1 MTLRLLVGGILAA
14 LAAGPWPELP
24 LAAFLPRAL
33 LLVVALGFLRPHR
46 ALRVLLPALCVAA
59 WGLDLNT
66 RRVPSQ
72 DALEKRFWRQATRLS
87 GELALLAQRQPLPQL
102 LAGTGAEAEPER
114 PFLLLRQSLRRL
126 PAGVEGVVL
135 VDGRGDPV
143 AWAGNRPRLPL
154 QWRVV
159 GERAWLPE
167 AWVGEVVL
175 FCREPVYES
184 GRVVGSLMASV
195 AMPQR
200 GAPSALGVSAGWG
213 GLVVPHLDADP
224 REGRPQLRLEVRPG
238 PPRSFAASGGALV
251 LVPVVLALFGVARWC
266 LGLAAVAAAVV
277 VGWLP
282 TGFLPPV
289 GILGLALLLAR
300 WRKSPWTAAA
310 GATVSALAAWA
321 LPPLLEELGEP
332 PVAISLLPPP
342 WVLLAN
348 LAALVGVVVLLPP
361 LRPSPFL
368 AWLAVPVLGFGL
380 ATASGTWLAGG
391 VGLVALAT
399 PIPARALAASLAVA
413 VALVGG
419 GDGASRSRVLARTE
433 STLARWG
440 EVRSVARAL
449 LGSLPEGRL
458 EELVRAE
465 PGQRTVRLGALAEF
479 AELSQ
484 VLPGTT
490 LVLEAANGTP
500 LATWGEAGLLGGA
513 GDQELASR
521 LLARSFRL
529 RLLAPPPP
537 HDVLAALAAS
547 GVGVP
552 VAAFDRAGS
561 PISRGAPFRPLPPS
575 VVGEALAR
583 ERWWGRSIV
592 GNRAVPTYFRAFGDW
607 VLAVPWVRLAAPDL
621 LLSVVALALWPAVP
635 LSLWRIH
642 PQLVVWWQKRRSFSG
657 RLRVLAFTAAFLPLL
672 LLANVLPGQWI
683 RERDRARLEVA
694 RALGT
699 ALSEGPRGELL
710 TSLVRDLGAT
720 VAVYRP
726 SSLAVTSRPDRALT
740 GGVPQLPPPEAY
752 IRTVRRWREPVVQ
765 VDGTAAVFLPVRVAE
780 QNLIVAVL
788 GLAEAAGSPFTP
800 GEWFLVTGLAVA
812 FLSLWAAESLARGLA
827 APMQR
832 LVDATARLGKGEPVP
847 LAEEPF
853 RDEEFATLARS
864 LATMAAE
871 IQAREEELKRQRD
884 LLERVLENLSAAVV
898 VVEGEHLVLANAAA
912 KKLGADQG
920 LSALLSAFAA
930 PLAEALAQARG
941 GTPAS
946 ARVSPRGQ
954 ADQVWNL
961 TAVPLAGE
969 RRRVLLVLEDLS
981 EVARAERLASLTELA
996 RIVAHEVKN
1005 PLTPIRLWME
1015 ELQAALA
1022 RGGGEVVEIARLAV
1036 SEVLQQVAR
1045 LQEVS
1050 QGFSNLV
1057 ALEKW
1062 EAVPVDL
1069 GALVAQVVDEYRVL
1083 ARRGVEVEYRATA
1096 EAMAVVADPSWLR
1109 RALRHL
1115 LDNSAKAL
1123 AGRGGTITVEV
1134 GRENGWV
1141 VVAVRDTAGGV
1152 AEEHLPRLFEPHF
1165 STTSEGSGLG
1175 LAVVWR
1181 VCQKA
1186 GGRAEARNLPQGLEV
1201 RMVLP
1206 SAP

>member
-1 MTLRLLVGGILAA
+1 MTRRVLAAGFLAA

-24 LAAFLPRAL
+24 LVAFLPRAVFL
-33 LLVVALGFLRPHR
+33 ALALWLVHR
-46 ALRVLLPALCVAA
+46 HRRVLAVLSLLTLAA
-59 WGLDLNT
+59 WGVDLNT
-66 RRVPSQ
+66 RRLPSEET
-72 DALEKRFWRQATRLS
+72 LEARFWQQATRLS
-87 GELALLAQRQPLPQL
+87 GELALLAQEPPLPQL
-102 LAGTGAEAEPER
+102 LAGTGAEAEPEK
-114 PFLLLRQSLRRL
+114 PFLLLGRSLPRV
-126 PAGVEGVVL
+126 PSGVEGLVL
-135 VDGRGDPV
+135 VDGRGEPV

-154 QWRVV
+154 QWRAV
-159 GERAWLPE
+159 GERAMLPE

-184 GRVVGSLMASV
+184 GRVVGSIVASV
-195 AMPQR
+195 PLPVS
-200 GAPSALGVSAGWG
+200 GTPSALGVAAGWG
-213 GLVVPHLDADP
+213 GVVVPNLGGDP
-224 REGRPQLRLEVRPG
+224 AGGRPWLRLHVRRG
-238 PPRSFAASGGALV
+238 PPRPPAASGGALV
-251 LVPVVLALFGVARWC
+251 VVFLVLAGLGFARWW
-266 LGLAAVAAAVV
+266 LGLGAVGAAVV

-282 TGFLPPV
+282 PGFLPPV
-289 GILGLALLLAR
+289 FTLGLALLVRR
-300 WRKSPWTAAA
+300 WRSARVA
-310 GATVSALAAWA
+310 GAVGSVVAGLAAWA
-321 LPPLLEELGEP
+321 LPPLLGELGEP
-332 PVAISLLPPP
+332 TLALSLLPPP

-348 LAALVGVVVLLPP
+348 LGALVGLVVLLPP
-361 LRPSPFL
+361 TSPSRL
-368 AWLAVPVLGFGL
+368 LVWLALPLFALGL
-380 ATASGTWLAGG
+380 ATASGVWLGLG

-399 PIPARALAASLAVA
+399 PAKARVLVASLGVA
-413 VALVGG
+413 AALVGG
-419 GDGASRSRVLARTE
+419 GDGATRNGVLAKTE

-449 LGSLPEGRL
+449 VGSLPEGRL
-458 EELVRAE
+458 EELVRAD
-465 PGQRTVRLGALAEF
+465 PGQRMVRLGDLAEF
-479 AELSQ
+479 AKLAE
-484 VLPGTT
+484 VLPGTA
-490 LVLEAANGTP
+490 LVFEDPSGTP

-513 GDQELASR
+513 RDQELATRR
-521 LLARSFRL
+521 LASGFRL

-561 PISRGAPFRPLPPS
+561 PISRGASFRPLPPP

-583 ERWWGRSIV
+583 ERWWGRAIV
-592 GNRAVPTYFRAFGDW
+592 GNRSVPTYLRAFGDW
-607 VLAVPWVRLAAPDL
+607 VLAVPWMRPTVPDL
-621 LLSVVALALWPAVP
+621 FLLVVALALWTAGP
-635 LSLWRIH
+635 LSLWRLH
-642 PQLVVWWQKRRSFSG
+642 PYLVVWWQERASFSG
-657 RLRVLAFTAAFLPLL
+657 RLRALAFTSAFLPLF

-683 RERDRARLEVA
+683 REREQARLEVA
-694 RALGT
+694 RALAT
-699 ALSEGPRGELL
+699 AVAEGPRGELL

-726 SSLAVTSRPDRALT
+726 SFLAVTSRPDAALT

-765 VDGTAAVFLPVRVAE
+765 GAGTVSVFLPVRVE
-780 QNLIVAVL
+780 DQNLVVAVL
-788 GLAEAAGSPFTP
+788 GLSEMAGSRFTP

-812 FLSLWAAESLARGLA
+812 LLSLWAAEALARGLA

-832 LVDATARLGKGEPVP
+832 LVDAAIRLGRGEQAS
-847 LAEEPF
+847 LSEDSF
-853 RDEEFATLARS
+853 RDDEFATLARAFAS
-864 LATMAAE
+864 MASE
-871 IQAREEELKRQRD
+871 VQARQEELQRQRD
-884 LLERVLENLSAAVV
+884 LLERVLENLSAAVL
-898 VVEGEHLVLANAAA
+898 VVEGENVVLANAAA
-912 KKLGADQG
+912 KKLGADRG
-920 LSALLSAFAA
+920 FPALLAGFAS
-930 PLAEALAQARG
+930 PLADTLLRAQG
-941 GTPAS
+941 GTPAT

-954 ADQVWNL
+954 ADQVWNV

-969 RRRVLLVLEDLS
+969 LRRVLLVLEDLS

-1022 RGGGEVVEIARLAV
+1022 RTPGEVVEVARLAV
-1036 SEVLQQVAR
+1036 TEVLQQVTR

-1062 EAVPVDL
+1062 EAVPVDVS
-1069 GALVAQVVDEYRVL
+1069 ALVAEVVDEYRVL
-1083 ARRGVEVEYRATA
+1083 ARRGVRVDFLASH
-1096 EAMAVVADPSWLR
+1096 EALTVVADPSWLR

-1115 LDNSAKAL
+1115 LDNSVKAL
-1123 AGRGGTITVEV
+1123 GGKGGSITVEV
-1134 GRENGWV
+1134 GREMGWA

-1186 GGRAEARNLPQGLEV
+1186 GGRAEARNLPPGLEV
-1201 RMVLP
+1201 RMLLP
-1206 SAP
+1206 LVS